1 MMDFGPVKT
10 KGLWY
15 AMVRSQP
22 TIPEGQKGP
31 YAVPRIRP
39 SEQIGKQL
47 DELLDNGPEGQDN
60 LVGTLVQLG
69 VQLVVQELLER
80 ETTER
85 LRRVLVDVLDLPGV
99 LADEPAPHARHD
111 IAHCVFGKRGLGEP
125 DDGPD
130 PFQGEAVLSGVG
142 RHPAAEQSR
151 GLGRAQE
158 AVVGQVLDRP
168 SPVVRA
174 QTQAEPA
181 VSGDDLHGGVIV
193 RSPETRACRF
203 RWPANAT

>member
-99 LADEPAPHARHD
+99 LTDEPASHGSLP
-111 IAHCVFGKRGLGEP
+111 
-125 DDGPD
+125 
-130 PFQGEAVLSGVG
+130 
-142 RHPAAEQSR
+142 
-151 GLGRAQE
+151 
-158 AVVGQVLDRP
+158 
-168 SPVVRA
+168 
-174 QTQAEPA
+174 EPA
-181 VSGDDLHGGVIV
+181 FL
-193 RSPETRACRF
+193 
-203 RWPANAT
+203 